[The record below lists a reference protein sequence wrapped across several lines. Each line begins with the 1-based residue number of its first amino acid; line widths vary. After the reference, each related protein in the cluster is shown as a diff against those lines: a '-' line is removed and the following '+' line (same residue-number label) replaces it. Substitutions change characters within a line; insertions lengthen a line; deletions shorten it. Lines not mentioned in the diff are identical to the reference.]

1 MIRNSLKK
9 WLLGCS
15 LLAGVTYTVIYA
27 CSDIGDWGYYYLSN
41 FTPEAYVDKS
51 YSPLFYS
58 GDIFYTGY
66 DGDFTGRFNDA
77 IVTEWDGYLNGK
89 IKKEDIAYFI
99 ANDSASTELLNLY
112 QVAVNKKKLT
122 FPDRKI
128 DLKNKKVKDFLEFM
142 YYARQIEKHTTISYD
157 YWDYDN
163 RTIPQVA
170 PELIRTVEQ
179 KFEQTQDAFLKN
191 RYWFQTMKAYFY
203 SNSKPKTIA
212 FFEKTQNSVP
222 KNTLYYR
229 GLSYVAGCYY
239 KQQNYVKANYFYA
252 VVFDKC
258 PALRQTTAYNFHP
271 QEQSDFNASLQLAQH
286 TDEKTALWALLGYYA
301 DEQKAIAEI
310 YKLNPKSEHL
320 EYLLTRLVNKEEIRL
335 NDDEFRTIPEYKKK
349 INEKLNKEMVALVDK
364 IADESQTAKP
374 YLWNSAAG
382 YLNIFKGDYKRA
394 AKLFDKAE
402 SQAPKS
408 ELSDRQ
414 FRLLKLI
421 NTISTT
427 TKMNAKS
434 EAALLKELKWLY
446 LELPKEENELAY
458 FRYNKAK
465 EWSARYIASL
475 YASQKNGVMAE
486 LFLRDKTYYHKP
498 ESQEAMKAFL
508 SKSNKSEWEQMA
520 VKLYNV
526 TLSDIYDYQG
536 VISAYNN
543 KIDQAITYMEQS
555 ERSNDSLWGNPFNGK
570 IKDCNDCDHAAYQ
583 KVKYTKLSFLQKIKE
598 MQDKLAKGEDVY
610 SNNLLLGNA
619 FYNMTYYGNARAF
632 YDDVIMAQWGNYID
646 EFYQPILLSTAL
658 ANAYYKK
665 AFAAATNP
673 EQKARC
679 MYMMAKCERNDF
691 YSRRYHT
698 TDTYYRQAEVSF
710 LAWDGFQK
718 LKSDYSNTQYYKEVI
733 KECGYFR
740 KYLGME

>member
-1 MIRNSLKK
+1 MINNYLKK
-9 WLLGCS
+9 GLIGFS
-15 LLAGVTYTVIYA
+15 LLVGVTYTIIYA
-27 CSDIGDWGYYYLSN
+27 CGGDDFWDYEYKTS
-41 FTPEAYVDKS
+41 FAPEAYVDKS

-58 GDIFYTGY
+58 SDMFYTGY
-66 DGDFTGRFNDA
+66 DGDFTGRFNDD

-99 ANDSASTELLNLY
+99 ENDSASAELLNLY

-122 FPDRKI
+122 FPNRKI
-128 DLKNKKVKDFLEFM
+128 DLKNTKVKGFLEFM
-142 YYARQIEKHTTISYD
+142 YYAKQIEKHTTISYD

-203 SNSKPKTIA
+203 SNSKPQTIT
-212 FFEKTQNSVP
+212 FFEKTQNSTP

-229 GLSYVAGCYY
+229 GLSYVAGSYY
-239 KQQNYVKANYFYA
+239 KQQNYVKANYLYA

-271 QEQSDFNASLQLAQH
+271 QEQADFNASLQLAQH

-320 EYLLTRLVNKEEIRL
+320 EYLLTRLVNKEEVRL
-335 NDDEFRTIPEYKKK
+335 NDDEFKSVTAYKKQ
-349 INEKLNKEMVALVDK
+349 INEKLNKEMLALVDK

-421 NTISTT
+421 NNISGT

-434 EAALLKELKWLY
+434 EGALLKDLKWLY
-446 LELPKEENELAY
+446 LELPKEENSVDY

-465 EWSARYIASL
+465 EWSAQYIAVL
-475 YASQKNGVMAE
+475 YKEQKNNVMSE
-486 LFLRDKTYYHKP
+486 LFLRDRTYYYKF
-498 ESQEAMKAFL
+498 EDQEAMKAFL
-508 SKSNKSEWEQMA
+508 RKSGKNEWEQMA
-520 VKLYNV
+520 EKIYGFS
-526 TLSDIYDYQG
+526 LSDIYDYQG
-536 VISAYNN
+536 VISAYSN
-543 KIDQAITYMEQS
+543 KIDQAITYMKQS

-583 KVKYTKLSFLQKIKE
+583 KVKYTRLSFLQKIKE
-598 MQDKLAKGEDVY
+598 MQDKLTKGEEVY
-610 SNNLLLGNA
+610 SNSLLLGNA

-632 YDDVIMAQWGNYID
+632 YDDVIMGQGGNYID

-658 ANAYYKK
+658 ATEYYKK
-665 AFAAATNP
+665 AFAAASNP

-679 MYMMAKCERNDF
+679 VYMMAKCERNDF
-691 YSRRYHT
+691 YSGRYHT
-698 TDTYYRQAEVSF
+698 RDTYFREAEVNF
-710 LAWDGFQK
+710 LAWDGFKK
-718 LKSDYSNTQYYKEVI
+718 LKSDYVNTQYYKEVI
-733 KECGYFR
+733 NECGYFR

>member
-1 MIRNSLKK
+1 MIRNSLQK

-15 LLAGVTYTVIYA
+15 LLAGVAYTVVYA
-27 CSDIGDWGYYYLSN
+27 CADGDWGYNYQSS
-41 FTPEAYVDKS
+41 FTPETYVDKS

-58 GDIFYTGY
+58 DDMFYDGY

-77 IVTEWDGYLNGK
+77 IVTEWDTYLGGAINREK
-89 IKKEDIAYFI
+89 LSYLIL
-99 ANDSASTELLNLY
+99 NDSSRVKVDDLY
-112 QVAVNKKKLT
+112 HVAFHKKKSA
-122 FPDRKI
+122 FPDFKI

-142 YYARQIEKHTTISYD
+142 YYARQIDKYTTDSYD
-157 YWDYDN
+157 PWEAEN
-163 RTIPQVA
+163 RKVVA
-170 PELIRTVEQ
+170 VPEKWIKTVET

-203 SNSKPKTIA
+203 SDFKPKAIT

-222 KNTLYYR
+222 KNTLYFR
-229 GLSYVAGCYY
+229 GLSYVAGIYY
-239 KQQNYVKANYFYA
+239 KQKNYVKANYLYA

-258 PALRQTTAYNFHP
+258 PTLRRTTAYNFHP
-271 QEQSDFNASLQLAQH
+271 QEQSDFDASLQLAQN

-301 DEQKAIAEI
+301 DEQKAVAEI

-320 EYLLTRLVNKEEIRL
+320 EYLLTRLVNGEETRL
-335 NDDEFRTIPEYKKK
+335 NDNEFKTVAEYKKK
-349 INEKLNKEMVALVDK
+349 VNDSLNKDLVALVDK

-402 SQAPKS
+402 SKAPKT
-408 ELSDRQ
+408 ELSNMQ
-414 FRLLKLI
+414 LRLLKLI
-421 NTISTT
+421 NNISST

-446 LELPKEENELAY
+446 LELPEEKKY
-458 FRYNKAK
+458 DDPFRYEKAK
-465 EWSARYIASL
+465 EWSLQYIAAL
-475 YASQKNGVMAE
+475 YKEQKNGVLSE
-486 LFLRDKTYYHKP
+486 LFLHDKTYYYAF
-498 ESQEAMKAFL
+498 ENQEAMKAFL
-508 SKSNKSEWEQMA
+508 KKAAKSEWEQMA
-520 VKLYNV
+520 LKLYNV
-526 TLSDIYDYQG
+526 TVSDIYDYQG

-555 ERSNDSLWGNPFNGK
+555 ESRKDSLWGNPFNGK

-583 KVKYTKLSFLQKIKE
+583 KVKYTKLSLLQKMKE

-619 FYNMTYYGNARAF
+619 FYNMSYYGNARAF
-632 YDDVIMAQWGNYID
+632 YYGVVMEQFGNYID
-646 EFYQPILLSTAL
+646 DFYQPILINTGL

-665 AFAAATNP
+665 AFAAATTP
-673 EQKARC
+673 EQKAKC
-679 MYMMAKCERNDF
+679 MYMMAKCERNEF
-691 YSRRYHT
+691 YSGRHPRSK
-698 TDTYYRQAEVSF
+698 DFKEDEEVNF
-710 LAWDGFQK
+710 LAWDGFKK
-718 LKSDYSNTQYYKEVI
+718 LKSEYSNTQYYKEVI

-740 KYLGME
+740 KYIGME